1 MKIAIHGL
9 GAVGGLLAA
18 RLTRAGHSVS
28 AVARNAAF
36 DVVCRDGLQLIEA
49 ERGEERHTHTRIDVV
64 RDAAELGPQDLLI
77 VALKTTGLRD
87 AAPQIRAMVGPD
99 TTVLS
104 AMNGIPWWFCHGL
117 GPEAASIRLTT
128 VDPGGVISDAI
139 PPSRVVGCVVHL
151 SAATPA
157 PGVVRHVAGNRL
169 VIGEPTG
176 GPASQRMR
184 AIVGCLR
191 EAAFEVDQTDAIQ
204 REIWFKLWGNMTMN
218 PISAITGATGDRILG
233 DDLVRSFMS
242 RCMMEMAKIGE
253 RIGLP
258 IDADPE
264 ARHAVTAKLGAFRT
278 SMLQDV
284 KARKPLE
291 LDALVSVL
299 AEIAQQVGVGT
310 PNIDALLGISR
321 LYARTQGLYQS

>member
-204 REIWFKLWGNMTMN
+204 REIWFKLWGNMTK
-218 PISAITGATGDRILG
+218 SEAK
-233 DDLVRSFMS
+233 RS
-242 RCMMEMAKIGE
+242 
-253 RIGLP
+253 
-258 IDADPE
+258 
-264 ARHAVTAKLGAFRT
+264 
-278 SMLQDV
+278 
-284 KARKPLE
+284 
-291 LDALVSVL
+291 
-299 AEIAQQVGVGT
+299 
-310 PNIDALLGISR
+310 
-321 LYARTQGLYQS
+321 